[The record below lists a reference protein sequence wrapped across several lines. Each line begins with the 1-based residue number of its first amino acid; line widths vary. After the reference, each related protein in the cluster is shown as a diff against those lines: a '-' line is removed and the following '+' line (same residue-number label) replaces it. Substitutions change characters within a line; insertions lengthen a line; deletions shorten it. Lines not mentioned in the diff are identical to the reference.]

1 MFLRSSFFL
10 GLTLVFLGCNK
21 PVTSGTTQ
29 VIGHA
34 ATGLK
39 MPNAI
44 YHDNSEAGIVY
55 TQNLPFCDGVEV
67 DVRMDKSGELWLFH
81 DETLNPETAESGC
94 IETHG
99 SEALSQFR
107 YRGIH
112 QEPLFLLTA
121 ESANIFKGKF
131 TFFDLKPLNAC
142 ENVLKDPDVFKN
154 ALIALGLDTASF
166 AVIVPDQTYL
176 HALKDDFQVF
186 LSIET
191 LSQLT
196 SSFLENEPKLRGVVI
211 RNKSIRV
218 EEVNFFKS
226 IHKKVVIFEVRSAK
240 GIKEALKKNPHYLL
254 TDDVK
259 LTVGLIH

>member
-1 MFLRSSFFL
+1 MYFRSSLMLFSL
-10 GLTLVFLGCNK
+10 LLLLGCDKSNGN
-21 PVTSGTTQ
+21 VTSKI
-29 VIGHA
+29 IGHA

-39 MPNAI
+39 MPNAM

-67 DVRMDKSGELWLFH
+67 DVRMDKSGKLWLFH
-81 DETLNPETAESGC
+81 DETLHLETAENGC
-94 IETHG
+94 VETHD
-99 SEALSQFR
+99 SQALSQFR

-142 ENVLKDPDVFKN
+142 ENVLKDPEVLKN
-154 ALIALGLDTASF
+154 ALIGLGLDTSTF
-166 AVIVPDQTYL
+166 ALIVPDQTYFQ
-176 HALKDDFQVF
+176 ALKNDFSVY
-186 LSIET
+186 LSIES
-191 LSQLT
+191 LSKLT
-196 SSFLENEPKLRGVVI
+196 SSFLENEPKLRGVVV
-211 RNKSIRV
+211 RNKSIRL
-218 EEVNFFKS
+218 EEVNFLKS
-226 IHKKVVIFEVRSAK
+226 IHKKTVIFEVRSAK
-240 GIKEALKKNPHYLL
+240 GIKGALKKNPDYVL

>member
-10 GLTLVFLGCNK
+10 GLTLVLLGCNK
-21 PVTSGTTQ
+21 PVTTATTQ

-99 SEALSQFR
+99 SEALSQFK

-166 AVIVPDQTYL
+166 AVIVPDQTYF

-211 RNKSIRV
+211 RNRSIRV
-218 EEVNFFKS
+218 EEVNFLKS